1 MRILHTESSNGWG
14 GQEIRILREAE
25 GMRSRGHEVIFAVV
39 QGGILAKKA
48 RESGFSV
55 YEVPL
60 TKSKTLPAL
69 LQLISIINRHQ
80 IDLVN
85 THSSCDAWIGG
96 IAARIARKKVI
107 RTRHLSAPTRKGI
120 NSFIVYRVLADYV
133 VTTSSVIL
141 PMIQQ
146 QARLSQARV
155 QCIPTGVD
163 PSRLIYQ
170 QEEATHF
177 RQTLGVDDGD
187 ILVGTACVVR
197 SWKGIVDF
205 LKAAQLLK
213 DHKQIKWVIVGGGHI
228 HDYTPKLAEMG
239 LHDRVTFTGHLD
251 TPYAAIAA
259 MDIFALLSTANEG
272 ISQATLQ
279 ASYLEKPLITTS
291 IGGLPEVCLDGETG
305 IVVPPFSPEKIA
317 EAVLTLAHNPS
328 LRLAYGKRAKAHVLE
343 KFTLEQ
349 TLDQMEQ
356 IYTEA
361 HKAN

>member
-25 GMRSRGHEVIFAVV
+25 GMRNRGHEVIFAVV
-39 QGGILAKKA
+39 QGGTLAKKA
-48 RESGFSV
+48 QESGFSV
-55 YEVPL
+55 YE
-60 TKSKTLPAL
+60 LPPYK
-69 LQLISIINRHQ
+69 IKNPS
-80 IDLVN
+80 
-85 THSSCDAWIGG
+85 GF
-96 IAARIARKKVI
+96 IAADLNHQPASDRSGQHPLLLRRLDRGDRRPHHRQKSV

-120 NSFIVYRVLADYV
+120 NSFIVYRILADYV

-146 QARLSQARV
+146 QARLSQTRV

-163 PSRLIYQ
+163 PSRLTYQ
-170 QEEATHF
+170 QEEAAHF
-177 RQTLGVDDGD
+177 RRTLGVNDGD
-187 ILVGTACVVR
+187 ILVGTVCVVR

-213 DHKQIKWVIVGGGHI
+213 DHQQIKWVIVGGGHV
-228 HDYTPKLAEMG
+228 HDYTPKLDEMG
-239 LHDRVTFTGHLD
+239 LHGRVTFTGHLD

-317 EAVLTLAHNPS
+317 EAETHTRPQSQLTPCLWHT
-328 LRLAYGKRAKAHVLE
+328 GKS
-343 KFTLEQ
+343 TCP
-349 TLDQMEQ
+349 
-356 IYTEA
+356 
-361 HKAN
+361 